1 MLRVYVP
8 KQDAIATF
16 ELGMKL
22 FNYSKFF
29 NDENIDDFL
38 HHYNG
43 WVIEDYH
50 GKIIAFLM
58 FSIEEGQPYL
68 DFIGSSRSGQGYGQ
82 WLLQTFLDYV
92 GDRISYL
99 HVELGPHTY
108 ADKLIAWYQRN
119 GFVVSA
125 HQRLGPLHPEMLKY
139 VVTMVRK

>member
-1 MLRVYVP
+1 MIRAYIP
-8 KQDAIATF
+8 KQDAKITY
-16 ELGMKL
+16 ELGIKL
-22 FNYSKFF
+22 FDYSKFF

-43 WVIEDYH
+43 WVIEEN
-50 GKIIAFLM
+50 GVIIAFLV

-68 DFIGSSRSGQGYGQ
+68 DFIGSSRSGKGYGQ
-82 WLLQTFLDYV
+82 LLLKTYLDFV
-92 GDRISYL
+92 GSRTSFL

-125 HQRLGPLHPEMLKY
+125 FQRLGPLQPEMLKY
-139 VVTMVRK
+139 VVTMVRM